1 MVNVQE
7 IIQSVPEPIKNAREL
22 ILAVEMLMK
31 LKKPFKSQTYISF
44 VQLFSIS
51 LLSTF
56 GECGGNFEICQHD
69 YDICNDDKKKC

>member
-1 MVNVQE
+1 MANVQE

-31 LKKPFKSQTYISF
+31 LKKPFKKSNLHFF